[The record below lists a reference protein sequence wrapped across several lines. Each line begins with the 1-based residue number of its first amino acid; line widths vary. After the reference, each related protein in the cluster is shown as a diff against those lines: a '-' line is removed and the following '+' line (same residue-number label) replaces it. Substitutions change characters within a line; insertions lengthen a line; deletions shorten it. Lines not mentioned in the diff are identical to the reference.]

1 MGHVRRGLEK
11 EMGCGSS
18 LMLMGCGL
26 GRKRVD
32 FNERRFG
39 LDGQVCY
46 GMDRPF
52 DVFKGSGLWLG
63 LEYQEESNR
72 VGLRL
77 VWSLS
82 LEGCRA
88 GKGRSLARKKLMVC
102 LQETK
107 I

>member
-1 MGHVRRGLEK
+1 M
-11 EMGCGSS
+11 
-18 LMLMGCGL
+18 
-26 GRKRVD
+26 D
-32 FNERRFG
+32 FNERG
-39 LDGQVCY
+39 LGWMVRCAMGWIDHL
-46 GMDRPF
+46 MF
-52 DVFKGSGLWLG
+52 LKG
-63 LEYQEESNR
+63 EYQEESNS